1 MLSYW
6 GTNKWKTLPLNVVSG
21 VVHFMLIMAVSI
33 PVLGEGYCFCEDE
46 RLGKGDEK
54 EWNVECGMGG
64 IGYGRDGKTQSQKH
78 NAVQGITAAS

>member
-1 MLSYW
+1 M
-6 GTNKWKTLPLNVVSG
+6 NKWKTLPLNVVSG

-54 EWNVECGMGG
+54 EWNVECGTGG
-64 IGYGRDGKTQSQKH
+64 MEKH
-78 NAVQGITAAS
+78 NHRNTTRFRESMQLHNRLQTNHL